1 MLYHSILPICAAII
15 TALHRLDFFCWH
27 LNTKVNLWFT
37 NTLYVQC
44 THIYILYLQ
53 FMCTP
58 YLQCTCRCFMILTG
72 PSSMMILL
80 GDRNWGKEKK
90 NCIVL
95 YKIIL
100 YCIVLLLSF
109 WLYPHNNIYSYIQ
122 VSPLTS
128 FIHVFSNYLNWLNFF
143 YKILG
148 GLRRGVM
155 KYIHL
160 NSRQIVWLRI
170 WSKVCPMNI
179 LIIVHLEVMVTAGT
193 GQCVTIR
200 FITLKCSI
208 IWYNTV

>member
-1 MLYHSILPICAAII
+1 MRFLSSCHAHTFY
-15 TALHRLDFFCWH
+15 LH
-27 LNTKVNLWFT
+27 FT
-37 NTLYVQC
+37 
-44 THIYILYLQ
+44 YISRT
-53 FMCTP
+53 CTP
-58 YLQCTCRCFMILTG
+58 YLQCTYRCFMIQTG
-72 PSSMMILL
+72 PSSTMILL
-80 GDRNWGKEKK
+80 GDQNWGKEKK

-155 KYIHL
+155 KYIL
-160 NSRQIVWLRI
+160 PNSRQIVWLRI

-179 LIIVHLEVMVTAGT
+179 LIIDLQVVMVTAGT
-193 GQCVTIR
+193 GQYVTIR

-208 IWYNTV
+208 VWYNTVLCSIFNFIFFFSIDYWLLIVKGCCDE